1 LKCEAKRAACKL
13 ITVITYLEFN
23 FLFIFW
29 AFSCFVIPSRFLEP
43 KRCVEIVILRVL
55 AVVDLHKQT
64 VPSQGYYLIILL
76 TRAKRV
82 PESLSMVNYTIDLH
96 FQLRFT
102 QRPDADIGEL
112 RASCFHLA

>member
-1 LKCEAKRAACKL
+1 MASWPLKCEAKRAACKL

-23 FLFIFW
+23 FIFIFR
-29 AFSCFVIPSRFLEP
+29 AFFCFVIPSRFLGQQ
-43 KRCVEIVILRVL
+43 RWVEILILPVL

-82 PESLSMVNYTIDLH
+82 PERLSMVNYTIDLH
-96 FQLRFT
+96 F
-102 QRPDADIGEL
+102 
-112 RASCFHLA
+112 